1 MLILYFSD
9 FRVERDRERMTE
21 SDWPGYIWRSPSGH
35 RVSPTSFA
43 SPLHHVG
50 FSCRH
55 NDIKV
60 YFQLTFNF
68 CQSLPNTSLK
78 WSCRYYFIYFQ
89 ASIVLDRKDE
99 VGLIIRGGSEFS
111 LGIYVSGCL
120 PNSAASKIGLRVGLQ
135 FFLSWLWSNL
145 SYLRLKINILL
156 SKSKTNLNF
165 IHLCLLVEIPWTADL
180 KFPRKPF
187 NNFHFLAG
195 RSDRKC

>member
-9 FRVERDRERMTE
+9 FRLERDRERMTE

-78 WSCRYYFIYFQ
+78 WSCITLYICRPQSCWTGKMRLDWSFGEDQSLVSAFTWAAVCRTRLRAKLVYGLVSSSFFLGFDLTYPISDWKLTFYFQ
-89 ASIVLDRKDE
+89 SPKQTWTSFICV
-99 VGLIIRGGSEFS
+99 
-111 LGIYVSGCL
+111 
-120 PNSAASKIGLRVGLQ
+120 
-135 FFLSWLWSNL
+135 
-145 SYLRLKINILL
+145 YL
-156 SKSKTNLNF
+156 
-165 IHLCLLVEIPWTADL
+165 L
-180 KFPRKPF
+180 KFPE
-187 NNFHFLAG
+187 LQI
-195 RSDRKC
+195 